1 MQQSCIAAG
10 SCITVGLLMHR
21 VLTLA
26 ASVAAIVISS
36 AVVQAQTQP
45 LTKRAVFGNTV
56 QATALTARTSSVP
69 VEKKFFVAY
78 GGDVSVFFNY
88 KSDGTHLAEVKVFF
102 EGTERCT
109 AGTISA
115 TYQLGFSC
123 AAPIAAGG
131 QVSVRLVPGGGPAA
145 ICCARLKF
153 NLVNVNT
160 PGVALQD

>member
-1 MQQSCIAAG
+1 
-10 SCITVGLLMHR
+10 MHR
-21 VLTLA
+21 VLMPA
-26 ASVAAIVISS
+26 AAVAAMVVTS

-45 LTKRAVFGNTV
+45 LTKRAVNGPTV
-56 QATALTARTSSVP
+56 QATALTARTSSAP

-102 EGTERCT
+102 EGTERC
-109 AGTISA
+109 AVGTTSA
-115 TYQLGFSC
+115 TYQLGFGC
-123 AAPIAAGG
+123 GAPVAAGG

-145 ICCARLKF
+145 ICCMRLKF

-160 PGVALQD
+160 PAVTLQD